1 MMTLIERLKKI
12 MERETL
18 TPGNFAD
25 KIGVAPATI
34 SHILSGRNKYPSAEV
49 LLRLHD
55 SYPDVDLNWLLTGEG
70 MMVKGNPDS
79 LFTGSLF
86 PPENPINPVKSS
98 IGPENSKEMAPNN
111 LQNEDNTIVKQE
123 IIYKEKPVRK
133 IAEIRIF
140 FDDGTFETFTPAK

>member
-1 MMTLIERLKKI
+1 MMTIIDRLKLI
-12 MERETL
+12 MERVNL

-49 LLRLHD
+49 MLRLHETF
-55 SYPDVDLNWLLTGEG
+55 PDIDLNWLLTGEG
-70 MMVKGNPDS
+70 TLVKDDPDS
-79 LFTGSLF
+79 MFTGSLF
-86 PPENPINPVKSS
+86 GDNLLNATKSTTESENRK
-98 IGPENSKEMAPNN
+98 ENSLETAKNT
-111 LQNEDNTIVKQE
+111 DNPIVKQE

-140 FDDGTFETFTPAK
+140 FDDGTYETFTPNK

>member
-12 MERETL
+12 MERENL

-49 LLRLHD
+49 LLRMHD

-86 PPENPINPVKSS
+86 PPENPINSIKSTLS
-98 IGPENSKEMAPNN
+98 SENRKEISSDNLPN
-111 LQNEDNTIVKQE
+111 DDKPIVKQE
-123 IIYKEKPVRK
+123 IIYKEKPARK

>member
-1 MMTLIERLKKI
+1 MMTIIDRLKLI
-12 MERETL
+12 LERVNL

-49 LLRLHD
+49 MLRLHETF
-55 SYPDVDLNWLLTGEG
+55 PDIDLNWLLTGEG
-70 MMVKGNPDS
+70 TLVKDDPDS
-79 LFTGSLF
+79 MFTGSLF
-86 PPENPINPVKSS
+86 GDNLLSATKSTAESENRK
-98 IGPENSKEMAPNN
+98 ENSLETAKNT
-111 LQNEDNTIVKQE
+111 DNPIVKQE

-140 FDDGTFETFTPAK
+140 FDDGTYETFTPNK

>member
-1 MMTLIERLKKI
+1 MMTIIDRLKLI
-12 MERETL
+12 LERVNL

-49 LLRLHD
+49 MLRLHETF
-55 SYPDVDLNWLLTGEG
+55 PDIDLNWLLTGEG
-70 MMVKGNPDS
+70 TLVKDDPDS
-79 LFTGSLF
+79 MFAGSLF
-86 PPENPINPVKSS
+86 GDNLLNATKSTAESENCK
-98 IGPENSKEMAPNN
+98 ENSLETAKNT
-111 LQNEDNTIVKQE
+111 DNPIVKQE

-140 FDDGTFETFTPAK
+140 FDDGTYETFTPNK

>member
-1 MMTLIERLKKI
+1 MTIIDRLKLI
-12 MERETL
+12 LERVNL

-49 LLRLHD
+49 MLRLHETF
-55 SYPDVDLNWLLTGEG
+55 PDIDLNWLLTGEG
-70 MMVKGNPDS
+70 TLVKDDPDS
-79 LFTGSLF
+79 MFTGSLF
-86 PPENPINPVKSS
+86 GDNLLNATKSTTESENRKGNSLETAKNTDNP
-98 IGPENSKEMAPNN
+98 
-111 LQNEDNTIVKQE
+111 IVKQE

-140 FDDGTFETFTPAK
+140 FDDGTYETFTPNK

>member
-1 MMTLIERLKKI
+1 MMTIIDRLKLI
-12 MERETL
+12 LERVNL

-49 LLRLHD
+49 MLRLHETF
-55 SYPDVDLNWLLTGEG
+55 PDIDLNWLLTGEG
-70 MMVKGNPDS
+70 TLVKDDPDS
-79 LFTGSLF
+79 MFTGSLF
-86 PPENPINPVKSS
+86 GDNLLNATKSTTESENRK
-98 IGPENSKEMAPNN
+98 ENSLETEKNT
-111 LQNEDNTIVKQE
+111 DNPIVKQE

-140 FDDGTFETFTPAK
+140 FDDGTYETFTPNK

>member
-1 MMTLIERLKKI
+1 MTIIDRLKLI
-12 MERETL
+12 LERVNL

-49 LLRLHD
+49 MLRLHETF
-55 SYPDVDLNWLLTGEG
+55 PDIDLNWLLTGEG
-70 MMVKGNPDS
+70 TLVKDDPDS
-79 LFTGSLF
+79 MFTGSLF
-86 PPENPINPVKSS
+86 GDNLLNATKSTTESENRK
-98 IGPENSKEMAPNN
+98 ENSLETAKNT
-111 LQNEDNTIVKQE
+111 DNPIVKQE

-140 FDDGTFETFTPAK
+140 FDDGTYETFTPNK

>member
-1 MMTLIERLKKI
+1 MMTIIDRLKLI
-12 MERETL
+12 LERVNL

-49 LLRLHD
+49 MLRLHETF
-55 SYPDVDLNWLLTGEG
+55 PDIDLNWLLTGEG
-70 MMVKGNPDS
+70 TLVKDDPDS
-79 LFTGSLF
+79 MFTGSLF
-86 PPENPINPVKSS
+86 GDNLLNATKSTTESENRKENSLETAKNTDNPIVR
-98 IGPENSKEMAPNN
+98 
-111 LQNEDNTIVKQE
+111 QE

-140 FDDGTFETFTPAK
+140 FDDGTYETFTPNK

>member
-1 MMTLIERLKKI
+1 MMTIIDRLKLI
-12 MERETL
+12 LERVNL

-49 LLRLHD
+49 MLRLHETF
-55 SYPDVDLNWLLTGEG
+55 PDIDLNWLLTGEG
-70 MMVKGNPDS
+70 TLVKDDPDS
-79 LFTGSLF
+79 MFTGSLF
-86 PPENPINPVKSS
+86 GDNLLNATKSTTESENRKGNSLETAKNTDNP
-98 IGPENSKEMAPNN
+98 
-111 LQNEDNTIVKQE
+111 IVKQE

-140 FDDGTFETFTPAK
+140 FDDGTYETFTPNK

>member
-1 MMTLIERLKKI
+1 MMTIIDRLKLI
-12 MERETL
+12 LERVNL

-49 LLRLHD
+49 MLRLHETF
-55 SYPDVDLNWLLTGEG
+55 PDIDLNWLLTGEG
-70 MMVKGNPDS
+70 TLVKDDPDS
-79 LFTGSLF
+79 MFTGSLF
-86 PPENPINPVKSS
+86 GDNLLNATKSTAESENRKENSLETAKNTDNPIVR
-98 IGPENSKEMAPNN
+98 
-111 LQNEDNTIVKQE
+111 QE

-140 FDDGTFETFTPAK
+140 FDDGTYETFTPNK

>member
-1 MMTLIERLKKI
+1 MTIIDRLKLI
-12 MERETL
+12 LERVNL

-49 LLRLHD
+49 TLRLHETF
-55 SYPDVDLNWLLTGEG
+55 PDIDLNWLLTGEG
-70 MMVKGNPDS
+70 TLVKDDPDS
-79 LFTGSLF
+79 MFTGSLF
-86 PPENPINPVKSS
+86 GDNLLNATKSTTESENRK
-98 IGPENSKEMAPNN
+98 ENSLETAKNT
-111 LQNEDNTIVKQE
+111 DNPIVKQE

-140 FDDGTFETFTPAK
+140 FDDGTYETFTPNK

>member
-1 MMTLIERLKKI
+1 MTIIDRLKLI
-12 MERETL
+12 LERVNL

-49 LLRLHD
+49 MLRLHETF
-55 SYPDVDLNWLLTGEG
+55 PDIDLNWLLTGEG
-70 MMVKGNPDS
+70 TLVKDDPDS
-79 LFTGSLF
+79 MFTGSLF
-86 PPENPINPVKSS
+86 GDNLLNATKSTTESENRK
-98 IGPENSKEMAPNN
+98 ENSLETAKNV
-111 LQNEDNTIVKQE
+111 DNPIVKQE

-140 FDDGTFETFTPAK
+140 FDDGTYETFTPNK

>member
-1 MMTLIERLKKI
+1 MMTIIDRLKLI
-12 MERETL
+12 LERVNL

-49 LLRLHD
+49 MLRLHETF
-55 SYPDVDLNWLLTGEG
+55 PDIDLNWLLTGEG
-70 MMVKGNPDS
+70 TLVKDDPDS
-79 LFTGSLF
+79 MFTGSLF
-86 PPENPINPVKSS
+86 GDNLLNATKSTAELENRK
-98 IGPENSKEMAPNN
+98 ENSLETAK
-111 LQNEDNTIVKQE
+111 NEDNPVVKQE

-140 FDDGTFETFTPAK
+140 FDDGTYETFTPNK

>member
-1 MMTLIERLKKI
+1 MMTIIDRLKLI
-12 MERETL
+12 LERVNL

-49 LLRLHD
+49 MLRLHETF
-55 SYPDVDLNWLLTGEG
+55 PAIDLNWLLTGEG
-70 MMVKGNPDS
+70 TLVKDDPDS
-79 LFTGSLF
+79 MFTGSLF
-86 PPENPINPVKSS
+86 GDNLLNATKSTAESENRK
-98 IGPENSKEMAPNN
+98 ENSLETAKNT
-111 LQNEDNTIVKQE
+111 DNPIVKQE

-140 FDDGTFETFTPAK
+140 FDDGTYETFTPNK

>member
-1 MMTLIERLKKI
+1 MTIIDRLKLI
-12 MERETL
+12 LERVNL

-49 LLRLHD
+49 MLRLHETF
-55 SYPDVDLNWLLTGEG
+55 PDIDLNWLLTGEG
-70 MMVKGNPDS
+70 TLVKDDPDS
-79 LFTGSLF
+79 MFTGSLF
-86 PPENPINPVKSS
+86 GDNLLNATKSTTESENRKENSLETAKNTDNPIVR
-98 IGPENSKEMAPNN
+98 
-111 LQNEDNTIVKQE
+111 QE

-140 FDDGTFETFTPAK
+140 FDDGTYETFTPNK

>member
-1 MMTLIERLKKI
+1 MMTIIDRLKLI
-12 MERETL
+12 LERVNL

-49 LLRLHD
+49 MLRLHETF
-55 SYPDVDLNWLLTGEG
+55 PDIDLNWLLTGEG
-70 MMVKGNPDS
+70 TLVKDDPDS
-79 LFTGSLF
+79 MFTGSLF
-86 PPENPINPVKSS
+86 GDNLLNATKSTTESENRK
-98 IGPENSKEMAPNN
+98 ENSLETAKNT
-111 LQNEDNTIVKQE
+111 DNPIVKQE

-140 FDDGTFETFTPAK
+140 FDDGTYETFTPNK